1 MTQPTIQPPDMRWR
15 DYVLLRGPDLAAFW
29 RDHCQQSHRKLL
41 FVAGRGFDPRTTL
54 GLEQIANLA
63 GKCVLDLL
71 ALEFDEGTSHPPQH
85 LVDAATNNWSIL
97 QSSIANEQLWFD
109 PTIDILPTKFDIHPT
124 AKAFAVAITWQFLAG
139 TYSQTTSQLQ
149 LLTLK
154 DDSQLQRVLSLPVQE
169 IFQYRNCPELCETG
183 AQGQICKVVCEGEDS
198 QTVRE
203 LVVGKGQQQGYRDL
217 WVTTTKSRVDAKQW
231 TEQFKQR
238 YLWHGADYRK
248 E

>member
-1 MTQPTIQPPDMRWR
+1 MQRMNLYKWL
-15 DYVLLRGPDLAAFW
+15 VLIWCA
-29 RDHCQQSHRKLL
+29 QQSWCLPACERPT
-41 FVAGRGFDPRTTL
+41 FVAASLATLQNSGVKIHSTQRQHPADEALCVYAASWIDPTDPSSIGFY
-54 GLEQIANLA
+54 
-63 GKCVLDLL
+63 V
-71 ALEFDEGTSHPPQH
+71 
-85 LVDAATNNWSIL
+85 ATYFKQNAQKNAEL

-109 PTIDILPTKFDIHPT
+109 PTIEILPTKFDIHPT

-231 TEQFKQR
+231 TEQYKQR
-238 YLWHGADYRK
+238 YFWHGADYRK